1 MNWYKKSSLIDN
13 IQVSRFS
20 GDTLVLLIA
29 GKRYEY
35 NNVPGHI
42 INETIETL
50 KRMPNKFEAGRRLN
64 TIIQNINDKI
74 AR

>member
-1 MNWYKKSSLIDN
+1 MNWYKKSSIIDS

-35 NNVPGHI
+35 SNVPGHI
-42 INETIETL
+42 INETIDTL
-50 KRMPNKFEAGRRLN
+50 KRMPNKLEAGRRLN
-64 TIIQNINDKI
+64 TIIQNMHDKLI
-74 AR
+74 R